1 MQKNLKQVDWLDG
14 PTRQAAV
21 EKIGTITNL
30 IGYSTLAEHFPYEL
44 RGDALHAENICG
56 IVMKHRYNRD
66 IGRISGLLNRNDC
79 TTMDVESPFFA
90 FEYHLHATLLLL
102 VVSSV
107 TSSRMALITLEDT
120 TLVTHLTGGVTTQQ
134 TSFDE
139 AIQ

>member
-56 IVMKHRYNRD
+56 IVMKHRSYFQ
-66 IGRISGLLNRNDC
+66 LQ
-79 TTMDVESPFFA
+79 SPFFA